1 MYPTHK
7 MADAMTPIRVS
18 PFIKLARWSLLFLG
32 IWYGSTRWNYLHRK
46 EEKYRD
52 YLKEMKPVWDA
63 EAAAKKKLD
72 EEEQIADLR
81 KQGIDIGPA

>member
-1 MYPTHK
+1 
-7 MADAMTPIRVS
+7 MADQTVTPVRIS

-52 YLKEMKPVWDA
+52 QLREMKPIKDAEEAESKRLATLKEMSELK
-63 EAAAKKKLD
+63 
-72 EEEQIADLR
+72 
-81 KQGIDIGPA
+81 KQGLDISL